1 MPKDTV
7 VMAFSL
13 SPQAAAYVNGAGRG
27 RKSALVD
34 RCIRYSKDNQVEEL
48 LQMNEIHIKTIA
60 RLREELD
67 KTQVGKAK
75 IDDSRPNSPLVRA
88 LLHFGLWK
96 RPSK

>member
-13 SPQAAAYVNGAGRG
+13 SPQAAAYVRGAGHG

-48 LQMNEIHIKTIA
+48 LQMNEIHVKTIA
-60 RLREELD
+60 RLRQE
-67 KTQVGKAK
+67 TQ
-75 IDDSRPNSPLVRA
+75 DDPSGNDEISRFEALGRA
-88 LLHFGLWK
+88 VLHIRYAFRL
-96 RPSK
+96 SK

>member
-13 SPQAAAYVNGAGRG
+13 SPQAAAYVRGAGHG

-48 LQMNEIHIKTIA
+48 LQMNNIHVKTIA
-60 RLREELD
+60 RLRQE
-67 KTQVGKAK
+67 TQESADGIDEISRLKALGRAVLH
-75 IDDSRPNSPLVRA
+75 IRYAFRLSR
-88 LLHFGLWK
+88 
-96 RPSK
+96 